1 MSRIKWN
8 QVVLIALF
16 ALSAFQAGCTGNT
29 ILIKLGQQVLSFVF
43 AIGGLAAAIT
53 LAVIGVRLIIGSATG
68 SSYATSQAVFAFL
81 GAAGGLVLMLTGP
94 SIADAII
101 KSLAG
106 VQRTITI
113 P

>member
-1 MSRIKWN
+1 MSRLKWN
-8 QVVLIALF
+8 HLALIAPF
-16 ALSAFQAGCTGNT
+16 ALSVLQAGCTGNT
-29 ILIKLGQQVLSFVF
+29 ILISLGQQVLSFVF
-43 AIGGLAAAIT
+43 AVGGLAAAIT

-68 SSYATSQAVFAFL
+68 SSYATTQAVFAFL

-94 SIADAII
+94 SVADAII
-101 KSLAG
+101 KSLAS